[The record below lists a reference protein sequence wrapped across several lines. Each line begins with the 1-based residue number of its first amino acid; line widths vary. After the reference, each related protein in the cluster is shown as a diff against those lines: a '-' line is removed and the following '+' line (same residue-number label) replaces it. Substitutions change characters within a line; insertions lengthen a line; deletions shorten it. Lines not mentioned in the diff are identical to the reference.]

1 MKNFTRTL
9 PQRCNVRHLI
19 IKGGNAKITDVNG
32 RIMKRNVKLQL
43 QVFASSSIEEANVI
57 KHKDV
62 AGTVTLKNAAM
73 LCQLW
78 NVRHLIIK
86 GGIAKITDVNGRIM
100 NRNVKEGGVGA
111 PEIIYRSRL

>member
-1 MKNFTRTL
+1 M
-9 PQRCNVRHLI
+9 
-19 IKGGNAKITDVNG
+19 
-32 RIMKRNVKLQL
+32 
-43 QVFASSSIEEANVI
+43 VI

-62 AGTVTLKNAAM
+62 AGTRTLKNAAR

-86 GGIAKITDVNGRIM
+86 GGIAKITDVNGRIL

-111 PEIIYRSRL
+111 PEIIYRSRS